1 MVAIRPNFAGTP
13 YRFLLLK
20 SNKHKIV
27 LKPALT
33 SSKVNNFF
41 TSLKANDK
49 SLKLAAKEPNLTLA
63 IHTFMHK
70 HSFNSMTCTANF
82 IHLLFNLKK
91 KKINCAKTKAYDLII
106 NIFASFAMEKT
117 IEGLKKLIIFLCLL
131 LIDASNYKSVKLVH
145 VIVRYFNPV

>member
-1 MVAIRPNFAGTP
+1 MVAICLDFAGTP
-13 YRFLLLK
+13 YWFLLLK

-27 LKPALT
+27 QKAALT
-33 SSKVNNFF
+33 SSKVNIFF

-82 IHLLFNLKK
+82 IHLFIYYLIKKNTLIVLKQK
-91 KKINCAKTKAYDLII
+91 PMT
-106 NIFASFAMEKT
+106 
-117 IEGLKKLIIFLCLL
+117 
-131 LIDASNYKSVKLVH
+131 
-145 VIVRYFNPV
+145 